1 MNNEEKVKLLSII
14 CREFQAEGRY
24 DLMLQGIG
32 GANLERLCVEAARAG
47 IGKWNFR
54 LCIKHC
60 IFFF

>member
-32 GANLERLCVEAARAG
+32 GANLERL
-47 IGKWNFR
+47 
-54 LCIKHC
+54 L
-60 IFFF
+60 